1 MKRLTIG
8 LLTVSGVLAAQAPAP
23 SQTQERRENADRA
36 ASGLTPIYRV
46 TVTERT
52 AKAISYQ
59 HRSGATKIDFRGT
72 ALMPNAH
79 GEAKVESKKGYIEI
93 EVEFRNMTEATQFG
107 GEYLTYVLWAV
118 TPEGRTSNLGEILRG
133 GGVSSSGKLDV
144 TTELQAF
151 GLIVTAEPY
160 FAVSRPSDVVVMENV
175 VRADTKGKIELIDA
189 KYELLQRGQYEHL
202 ANVLDLKI
210 NSNMPLELYEAR
222 NAVNIARK
230 SGADRFATDTFE
242 KAESNLKQSE
252 AYRARNAGSKP
263 VTMTARQA
271 VQIAEDSRAIAVK
284 RQDDDLLAA
293 ERQAGA
299 AREARAEDATAR
311 AKNATTVAENATANA
326 QFETARVAREADTA
340 RLRAQ
345 SEADRLKRDND
356 NKTQASLVEAD
367 RLKREND
374 LRASTAQSTADR
386 LKQDNDAKAAAAE
399 TEADRLRRENDLRA
413 STAQSTAD
421 RLKQDN
427 DAKMAAAQTEA
438 DRLRRDNDA
447 QKANAQSE
455 LDRIAGEK
463 RQLETDKT
471 ELRSQLLLQ
480 FNTILQTRDTAR
492 GLIVN
497 MSDVLF
503 DTAKFSLRPE
513 AREKLAKVAG
523 IVSGHPGLRLD
534 VEGHTDN
541 VGGDDYNQQLSE
553 QRGSAVRDYLTQQG
567 MQPNSVSTK
576 GFGKTQP
583 VASNETASG
592 RQQNRRVELVIS
604 GDIIGQPITV
614 PIAAR

>member
-1 MKRLTIG
+1 MKRITVG
-8 LLTVSGVLAAQAPAP
+8 LLITCGVLAAQAPV
-23 SQTQERRENADRA
+23 QNQNQERRENADRA
-36 ASGLTPIYRV
+36 AVGLTPIYRV
-46 TVTERT
+46 TVTDRT
-52 AKAISYQ
+52 TKAISYQ
-59 HRSGATKIDFRGT
+59 HRSGATKIDFKGT
-72 ALMPNAH
+72 DLMPNAH

-93 EVEFRNMTEATQFG
+93 EVEFRNMTDATQFG
-107 GEYLTYVLWAV
+107 SEYLTYVLWAI

-133 GGVSSSGKLDV
+133 GGTSGKLDV
-144 TTELQAF
+144 TTELQVF
-151 GLIVTAEPY
+151 GLVVTAEPY
-160 FAVSRPSDVVVMENV
+160 FAVSRPSDVVVMENM
-175 VRADTKGKIELIDA
+175 VRPDTKGKIELIDA
-189 KYELLQRGQYEHL
+189 KYELLQRGQYQHL

-210 NSNMPLELYEAR
+210 NSKTPLELYEAR
-222 NAVNIARK
+222 NAVNIART

-242 KAESNLKQSE
+242 KAENNLKQSE

-284 RQDDDLLAA
+284 RQDDELLAN

-299 AREARAEDATAR
+299 AREARAENATAR
-311 AKNATTVAENATANA
+311 AENATTLAENAKARAENATARAQSATTLAENATANA
-326 QFETARVAREADTA
+326 QSETARVAREAATA
-340 RLRAQ
+340 QLTAQ

-356 NKTQASLVEAD
+356 ANTAAAVTEAARLKQQNDLLASNAQGEAD

-374 LRASTAQSTADR
+374 AQRT
-386 LKQDNDAKAAAAE
+386 
-399 TEADRLRRENDLRA
+399 
-413 STAQSTAD
+413 
-421 RLKQDN
+421 
-427 DAKMAAAQTEA
+427 AAQA
-438 DRLRRDNDA
+438 
-447 QKANAQSE
+447 E
-455 LDRIAGEK
+455 LDRVAKEK
-463 RQLETDKT
+463 GQLETDKSD
-471 ELRSQLLLQ
+471 LRAQLLLQ

-503 DTAKFSLRPE
+503 DTAKFTLSPE

-523 IVSGHPGLRLD
+523 IVAGHPGLRLA

-541 VGGDDYNQQLSE
+541 VGGDDYNQKLSE
-553 QRGSAVRDYLTQQG
+553 QRASAVHDYLTQQG
-567 MQPNSVSTK
+567 MQADWVSTK

-604 GDIIGQPITV
+604 GDIIGKEIGV

>member
-1 MKRLTIG
+1 MKRITLG
-8 LLTVSGVLAAQAPAP
+8 LLTLCGVLAAQN
-23 SQTQERRENADRA
+23 QGQERRENADRA

-59 HRSGATKIDFRGT
+59 HRSGATKIDFGGT
-72 ALMPNAH
+72 ALMPDAH

-93 EVEFRNMTEATQFG
+93 EVEFRNMTEPAKFG
-107 GEYLTYVLWAV
+107 AEYLTYVLWAI

-133 GGVSSSGKLDV
+133 DGTSGKLDV

-151 GLIVTAEPY
+151 GLVVTAEPY

-202 ANVLDLKI
+202 ANVLDLKV
-210 NSNMPLELYEAR
+210 NGKTPLELYEAR

-230 SGADRFATDTFE
+230 SGADRYAKDTFE

-284 RQDDDLLAA
+284 RQDEDLLAA
-293 ERQAGA
+293 ERQAA
-299 AREARAEDATAR
+299 ADRETSAQTAAASARS
-311 AKNATTVAENATANA
+311 ATANA
-326 QFETARVAREADTA
+326 QSETARVAREAATA
-340 RLRAQ
+340 RLSAQ
-345 SEADRLKRDND
+345 AEADRLKRDND
-356 NKTQASLVEAD
+356 AKAAAAEDAAE

-374 LRASTAQSTADR
+374 LRAS
-386 LKQDNDAKAAAAE
+386 N
-399 TEADRLRRENDLRA
+399 
-413 STAQSTAD
+413 AQSTAD

-427 DAKMAAAQTEA
+427 DAKMAAAQAEA
-438 DRLRRDNDA
+438 ERLRGENDA
-447 QKANAQSE
+447 QRAAAQSE
-455 LDRIAGEK
+455 LDRIASEK
-463 RQLETDKT
+463 RQLETDRT
-471 ELRSQLLLQ
+471 ALRAQLLLQ
-480 FNTILQTRDTAR
+480 FNAILQTRDTAR
-492 GLIVN
+492 GLTVN
-497 MSDVLF
+497 LSDVLF
-503 DTAKFSLRPE
+503 DTAKFQLRPE

-523 IVSGHPGLRLD
+523 IVAGHPGLRLA
-534 VEGHTDN
+534 VEGHTDS

-553 QRGSAVRDYLTQQG
+553 ERGGSVRDYLVQQG
-567 MQPNSVSTK
+567 IAGTSVSSK

-604 GDIIGQPITV
+604 GEIIGEDLLV

>member
-1 MKRLTIG
+1 MKRLALG
-8 LLTVSGVLAAQAPAP
+8 LLTVCGVLAAQN
-23 SQTQERRENADRA
+23 QGQERKENADRA

-46 TVTERT
+46 TVTDRT
-52 AKAISYQ
+52 VKAISYQ
-59 HRSGATKIDFRGT
+59 HRSGATKIDFKGT
-72 ALMPNAH
+72 SLMPNAH

-93 EVEFRNMTEATQFG
+93 EVEFRNMTDATQFG
-107 GEYLTYVLWAV
+107 AEYLTYVLWAI
-118 TPEGRTSNLGEILRG
+118 TPEGRAANLGEILRG
-133 GGVSSSGKLDV
+133 GGTSGKLDV

-151 GLIVTAEPY
+151 GLVVTAEPY
-160 FAVSRPSDVVVMENV
+160 FAVTRPSDVVVMENI
-175 VRADTKGKIELIDA
+175 VRPDTKGKIELIDA

-202 ANVLDLKI
+202 ANVLDLKLNPKI
-210 NSNMPLELYEAR
+210 PLELYEAR

-230 SGADRFATDTFE
+230 SGADRFATETFD

-299 AREARAEDATAR
+299 TREAN
-311 AKNATTVAENATANA
+311 AKNATARAENATAVA
-326 QFETARVAREADTA
+326 QSETARVARDAASA
-340 RLRAQ
+340 RLTAEA
-345 SEADRLKRDND
+345 EADRLKRDNAL
-356 NKTQASLVEAD
+356 QAA
-367 RLKREND
+367 
-374 LRASTAQSTADR
+374 TAQETADR
-386 LKQDNDAKAAAAE
+386 LKQDNDAKTAAAE
-399 TEADRLRRENDLRA
+399 TEAARLKQQNDLLA
-413 STAQSTAD
+413 SNAQGEAD
-421 RLKQDN
+421 RLKREN
-427 DAKMAAAQTEA
+427 DAQRTDAQTE
-438 DRLRRDNDA
+438 
-447 QKANAQSE
+447 
-455 LDRIAGEK
+455 LDRVAKEK
-463 RQLETDKT
+463 GQLETDKA
-471 ELRSQLLLQ
+471 ELRAQLLLQ
-480 FNTILQTRDTAR
+480 FNAILQTRDTAR

-523 IVSGHPGLRLD
+523 IVEGHPGLRLA
-534 VEGHTDN
+534 VEGHTDS

-553 QRGSAVRDYLTQQG
+553 ERGGSVRDYLVEQG
-567 MQPNSVSTK
+567 IAGASVSSK

-583 VASNETASG
+583 VASNETVSG

-604 GDIIGQPITV
+604 GEIIGQEIGV

>member
-1 MKRLTIG
+1 MKKNTKGPHMEKIAIAV
-8 LLTVSGVLAAQAPAP
+8 LLGCVALSAQTAQEKKENANRAAQGQA
-23 SQTQERRENADRA
+23 
-36 ASGLTPIYRV
+36 PIYRV

-59 HRSGATKIDFRGT
+59 HRSGATKIDFDGT
-72 ALMPNAH
+72 ALMPKAH
-79 GEAKVESKKGYIEI
+79 GQAKVESKKGYIEI
-93 EVEFRNMTEATQFG
+93 EVEFRDMTDATQFG
-107 GEYLTYVLWAV
+107 AEYLTYVLWAI

-133 GGVSSSGKLDV
+133 DGTSGKLDV

-151 GLIVTAEPY
+151 GLLVTAEPY

-175 VRADTKGKIELIDA
+175 FRSDTAGKIEPIDA

-202 ANVLDLKI
+202 ANVLDLKV
-210 NSNMPLELYEAR
+210 NGKTPLELYEAR

-230 SGADRFATDTFE
+230 SGADRFATDTFQ
-242 KAESNLKQSE
+242 KAESNLKQAE
-252 AYRARNAGSKP
+252 AYKARNAGSKP

-299 AREARAEDATAR
+299 DREARAQDATVR
-311 AKNATTVAENATANA
+311 AENATTDA
-326 QFETARVAREADTA
+326 QSETARVARQAATA
-340 RLRAQ
+340 RLSA
-345 SEADRLKRDND
+345 EAEAERLKRDND
-356 NKTQASLVEAD
+356 AKTGAALAEAD

-386 LKQDNDAKAAAAE
+386 LKQDNDAKTGAALA
-399 TEADRLRRENDLRA
+399 EADRLKRENDLLA
-413 STAQSTAD
+413 ANAQSTAE

-427 DAKMAAAQTEA
+427 DAKLAAAHTEA
-438 DRLRRDNDA
+438 DSLRRENDA
-447 QKANAQSE
+447 QKSAAQAD
-455 LDRIAGEK
+455 LDRLAREK
-463 RQLETDKT
+463 GQLETDKS
-471 ELRSQLLLQ
+471 ELRAQLLLQ

-503 DTAKFSLRPE
+503 DTAKFTLRPE

-523 IVSGHPGLRLD
+523 IVAGHPGLRLA
-534 VEGHTDN
+534 VEGHTDS

-553 QRGSAVRDYLTQQG
+553 DRGESVRDYLVQQG
-567 MQPNSVSTK
+567 IAGTSVSSK

-604 GDIIGQPITV
+604 GDIIGQAISV
-614 PIAAR
+614 PIASR

>member
-1 MKRLTIG
+1 
-8 LLTVSGVLAAQAPAP
+8 
-23 SQTQERRENADRA
+23 
-36 ASGLTPIYRV
+36 
-46 TVTERT
+46 
-52 AKAISYQ
+52 
-59 HRSGATKIDFRGT
+59 
-72 ALMPNAH
+72 
-79 GEAKVESKKGYIEI
+79 
-93 EVEFRNMTEATQFG
+93 MTEATQFG
-107 GEYLTYVLWAV
+107 GEYLTYVLWAI
-118 TPEGRTSNLGEILRG
+118 TPEGRTSNLGEVLRG
-133 GGVSSSGKLDV
+133 GGTSGKLDV
-144 TTELQAF
+144 TTELQVF

-175 VRADTKGKIELIDA
+175 VRKDTVGKIELIDA

-202 ANVLDLKI
+202 ANVLDLKV
-210 NSNMPLELYEAR
+210 NSKMPLELYEAR

-230 SGADRFATDTFE
+230 SGADRYATETFL

-299 AREARAEDATAR
+299 AREARAENATAR
-311 AKNATTVAENATANA
+311 AENATANA
-326 QFETARVAREADTA
+326 QSETARIAREAATA
-340 RLRAQ
+340 RLSAQ
-345 SEADRLKRDND
+345 AEADRLKREND
-356 NKTQASLVEAD
+356 AKTAAAQNYAE

-374 LRASTAQSTADR
+374 LRASTAQA
-386 LKQDNDAKAAAAE
+386 
-399 TEADRLRRENDLRA
+399 
-413 STAQSTAD
+413 TAD

-427 DAKMAAAQTEA
+427 DAKMAAAQSEA

-463 RQLETDKT
+463 RQLETDKS
-471 ELRSQLLLQ
+471 ELRAQLLLQ

-523 IVSGHPGLRLD
+523 IVAGHPGLSLA

-541 VGGDDYNQQLSE
+541 VGGDDYNQKLSE

-567 MQPNSVSTK
+567 IQPDSVSTK

-604 GDIIGQPITV
+604 GEIIGKELGV